1 MRLPHHALLVLLT
14 VTATL
19 VGCSSGAADQPG
31 AAPGGAATA
40 ADPYAPYAALTGPD
54 RTAKLLADARAEGGE
69 VDVYTSN
76 TDIQPLV
83 DGFQQVYPGVHVNA
97 FRANSETVLQ
107 RVLQETGARRV
118 GNDVVDTNDFELRAM
133 SREHALA
140 PYTGPAKANL
150 RPDAVFD
157 DWQAERFNAFVVGW
171 NTALVPAGQAPRD
184 FADLADPKWKGKLAL
199 GDGQRLIAAAKRM
212 LRGAPQAG

>member
-97 FRANSETVLQ
+97 FRANSE
-107 RVLQETGARRV
+107 
-118 GNDVVDTNDFELRAM
+118 
-133 SREHALA
+133 
-140 PYTGPAKANL
+140 
-150 RPDAVFD
+150 DAVFG
-157 DWQAERFNAFVVGW
+157 DWQAERFNAFV
-171 NTALVPAGQAPRD
+171 
-184 FADLADPKWKGKLAL
+184 
-199 GDGQRLIAAAKRM
+199 
-212 LRGAPQAG
+212 APQAG